1 MNLPFVSTQLNWFY
15 LTALPLCGGD
25 LEEDYFDACHIPDLF
40 SCFAEM
46 LCDPR
51 FAQTTIESH
60 SYRYHITKLA
70 CVAGTQQSKE
80 VLN

>member
-1 MNLPFVSTQLNWFY
+1 MNTQLVNTKRTWFY
-15 LTALPLCGGD
+15 LTALPLAGGD
-25 LEEDYFDACHIPDLF
+25 LEEDFFDAAHIPDLF

-46 LCDPR
+46 LCNPR
-51 FAQTTIESH
+51 FAQTTIEST

-70 CVAGTQQSKE
+70 PVAGIYQSKE